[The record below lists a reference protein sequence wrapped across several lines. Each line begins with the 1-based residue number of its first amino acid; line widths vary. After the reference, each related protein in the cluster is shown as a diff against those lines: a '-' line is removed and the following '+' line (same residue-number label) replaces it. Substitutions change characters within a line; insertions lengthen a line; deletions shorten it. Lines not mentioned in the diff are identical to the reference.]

1 MKFEAKSMFLTA
13 ALAALILPAAAQNGT
28 APQTTGG
35 NGVQAQPTTEVGKR
49 QENEGDRIA
58 NGQASGKLDSQQAAR
73 LDNKSDKIQNE
84 INRDRANNGGKLT
97 PQEKQRINRQQN
109 HVSHKMQ
116 QVEHH

>member
-28 APQTTGG
+28 APPNTG
-35 NGVQAQPTTEVGKR
+35 GVQAQPSTEVGQR